1 MFFNC
6 CRLEER
12 LAQRKAK
19 LAEMKKSQEE
29 ELSKNDPDKQESLM
43 KEQVDRPNFL
53 FYQGGGSYI
62 FGVLFKKPVYTRT
75 TPSKTNFVKVN
86 LLSSNSKQVNKHSF
100 QTDIALFL
108 FQNKAYEEE
117 IKKLENEHDKALE
130 DLRRL

>member
-43 KEQVDRPNFL
+43 KEQVDRLNFL
-53 FYQGGGSYI
+53 SYQGGGSYI
-62 FGVLFKKPVYTRT
+62 FGVLFKRPVYTRT
-75 TPSKTNFVKVN
+75 TPSKT
-86 LLSSNSKQVNKHSF
+86 
-100 QTDIALFL
+100 D
-108 FQNKAYEEE
+108 
-117 IKKLENEHDKALE
+117 
-130 DLRRL
+130 

>member
-43 KEQVDRPNFL
+43 KEQVDRLNFL
-53 FYQGGGSYI
+53 SYQGGGDHIYLVSCSKDLFIPEQHLPRQTKSKLI
-62 FGVLFKKPVYTRT
+62 FY
-75 TPSKTNFVKVN
+75 
-86 LLSSNSKQVNKHSF
+86 LLTANK
-100 QTDIALFL
+100 
-108 FQNKAYEEE
+108 
-117 IKKLENEHDKALE
+117 
-130 DLRRL
+130 

>member
-53 FYQGGGSYI
+53 SYQGGGHIYLVSCSKDLFIPGQHLPRQIKSKLI
-62 FGVLFKKPVYTRT
+62 FYLQTA
-75 TPSKTNFVKVN
+75 
-86 LLSSNSKQVNKHSF
+86 NK
-100 QTDIALFL
+100 
-108 FQNKAYEEE
+108 
-117 IKKLENEHDKALE
+117 
-130 DLRRL
+130 